1 MASYNKVILMG
12 NLTRDPEY
20 KQLPSGQA
28 ICRLGLATNRQF
40 KNRQTGVA
48 TQEVS
53 YFDVDVWGAQAETC
67 RQYLQKGRSVLVEGR
82 LKLSTWEEP
91 NGQKRSKHVVVA
103 ENVVFVGAGA
113 GGTEV
118 ETTLD
123 VQEPQSALEKD
134 LLNQIDQIK
143 GRAAARS
150 VDTTKRVKPAAAE
163 QLNSALNAAT
173 GSTTGQEHFG
183 GEMNFKDEPP
193 FDEELPF

>member
-1 MASYNKVILMG
+1 MANLNKVMLMG

-28 ICRLGLATNRQF
+28 ICRLAMATNRQF

-48 TQEVS
+48 TQEVC
-53 YFDVDVWGAQAETC
+53 YVDVDVWGAQAESC

-82 LKLSTWEEP
+82 LKLSSWEEP
-91 NGQKRSKHVVVA
+91 NGQKRSKLFVVA

-113 GGTEV
+113 GSVDV
-118 ETTLD
+118 EAALD
-123 VQEPQSALEKD
+123 VQEPQTALEKD

-143 GRAAARS
+143 GRVARS
-150 VDTTKRVKPAAAE
+150 ADETKRVKPAASE
-163 QLNSALNAAT
+163 QQRSTQHAT
-173 GSTTGQEHFG
+173 TEQENFG

-193 FDEELPF
+193 FEDDLPF